1 MPCGGRGTLI
11 SRLGGQERTVSCPWC
26 EGSGRRRKGVD
37 AQSGW
42 LEQDASA
49 GDPSAKAERGQPEAD

>member
-26 EGSGRRRKGVD
+26 EGSGHRRKGLD

-42 LEQDASA
+42 LQQGESA
-49 GDPSAKAERGQPEAD
+49 GGPTAGAEKQPEAD